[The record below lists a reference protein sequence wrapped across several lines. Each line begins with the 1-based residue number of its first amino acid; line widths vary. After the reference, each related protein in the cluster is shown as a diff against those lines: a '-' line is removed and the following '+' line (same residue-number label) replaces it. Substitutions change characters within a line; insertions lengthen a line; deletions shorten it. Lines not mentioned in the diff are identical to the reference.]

1 MRSSSVLIRSVV
13 AAVALIAAGCT
24 SSATVVDRPNAPTIQ
39 QVQSEPA
46 NGPRYR
52 IAVTNFEYRAS
63 ENPDIGSGMA
73 DMLSNALFNTN
84 RFIVLERQALNEVT
98 AEQDLSNS
106 SRFKKETAA
115 PIGQL
120 EGAQL
125 IIRGAITSF
134 ESSCKGGSLIIVS
147 AKQACVTLNIRIID
161 AASGRVVNATT
172 VNATSANN
180 SVGII
185 FTGGALP
192 VGLGAFSKTPLEN
205 AIRNA
210 IELAVNHIANTKL

>member
-1 MRSSSVLIRSVV
+1 MRSSSVLVRSVV

-24 SSATVVDRPNAPTIQ
+24 SSATVVDRPGAPTIQ

-134 ESSCKGGSLIIVS
+134 ESSCKGGSLIIIS

-192 VGLGAFSKTPLEN
+192 IGLGAFSKTPLEN

>member
-1 MRSSSVLIRSVV
+1 MRRLPVLVRSAFAV
-13 AAVALIAAGCT
+13 AALIAAGCT
-24 SSATVVDRPNAPTIQ
+24 TTATVVNSSSAPSIQ

-46 NGPRYR
+46 FGQKYR
-52 IAVTNFEYRAS
+52 IAVSNFEYRAS
-63 ENPDIGSGMA
+63 GNPDIGSGMA
-73 DMLSNALFNTN
+73 DMLTNALFNTN

-98 AEQDLSNS
+98 AEQDLANS
-106 SRFKKETAA
+106 GRFKKETAA

-125 IIRGAITSF
+125 LIRGAITSF
-134 ESSCKGGSLIIVS
+134 ESDCKGGSLIIVS
-147 AKQACVTLNIRIID
+147 AKQACITINIRIID

-180 SVGII
+180 GVGLI
-185 FTGGALP
+185 FATGSLP

-210 IELAVNHIANTKL
+210 IEAAVNHIASTKL

>member
-1 MRSSSVLIRSVV
+1 MSRIPVLARS
-13 AAVALIAAGCT
+13 AAVFLAMIVAGCT
-24 SSATVVDRPNAPTIQ
+24 TSATVVDSPGAPTIQ
-39 QVQSEPA
+39 QVQGEPA
-46 NGPRYR
+46 SGQKYR
-52 IAVTNFEYRAS
+52 VAVSNFEYRAS
-63 ENPDIGSGMA
+63 GNPDIGSGMA

-115 PIGQL
+115 PIGEL

-125 IIRGAITSF
+125 LIRGAITSF
-134 ESSCKGGSLIIVS
+134 ESNCKGGSLIIVS
-147 AKQACVTLNIRIID
+147 AKQACVTINIRIID

-180 SVGII
+180 GVGII
-185 FTGGALP
+185 FAKGSLP
-192 VGLGAFSKTPLEN
+192 IGLGAFSKTPLEN

-210 IELAVNHIANTKL
+210 IELAVNHIASTKL